1 VRNGV
6 AIGGRRERR
15 RCDDRTADRIAA
27 ALALIRQTDERWHGL
42 AKFLANSGMDRDA
55 ELLDRLAERMARQ
68 ERYRAEAIAS
78 RRRGS

>member
-27 ALALIRQTDERWHGL
+27 ALALIRQTDERWYGL
-42 AKFLANSGMDRDA
+42 ALWLSRAGMDRDV
-55 ELLDRLAERMARQ
+55 ELLDRLGARARR

-78 RRRGS
+78 RRRES